1 MFDKDRG
8 WIAFRGEGIVI
19 PDHVK
24 GKVQNLS
31 NGVVIVDRC
40 LHKFPEDEAAIDVD
54 GRIYWLDGFI
64 VNKSELVKE
73 NAASNWQEAFMEET
87 RRTDFPNRLRGGFSG
102 FIYDKNEF
110 FLFNDHVG
118 NHAVYYY
125 CHNGVLIC
133 STRVYYIL
141 ELLKYN
147 KIEMRYNVQAAHYML
162 EHAYMLDDSTFIT
175 EVKRLLPGQTIRI
188 LKDGSK
194 EITQYYRLD
203 NSHVRKDMTE
213 DEAVEL
219 IDRYFRQ
226 AVKRE
231 FDKDK
236 EYGYEHLV
244 DLSGGLDSRMVC
256 WVAHDIGYTDQVNMT
271 HCKDGYL
278 DFEIAQKIAIA
289 LRHDFSYMPENDFKW
304 YRDAEELTRKNN
316 GASLYMGITKG
327 KRHFQILDKERF
339 AINHTGMVGDVIVGS
354 FFEEAAEGY
363 EMPTGRERTYS
374 TKLHY
379 DIDEEI
385 LHKYA
390 NKELYLL
397 NVRGLLCAQTSYFT
411 IQTYFETSSPFLDVD
426 FLEAVLSVPLSMRC
440 KHYIYFKWI
449 EKKYPE
455 AAAFGWESWKGLTPK
470 VRNMY
475 KANFWIEFR
484 RKVNRFKMKVFKSE
498 PQHANP
504 TDYWYERDVDTRRWA
519 EEYFNERIGLLKG
532 YPDLMKDVNFLFK
545 EGRSREKTQALTV
558 LAWAGF
564 VLDK

>member
-8 WIAFRGEGIVI
+8 WIAFQGKGMKL
-19 PDHVK
+19 PDQVR
-24 GKVQNLS
+24 GKVLELNNDL
-31 NGVVIVDRC
+31 VVVDCC
-40 LHKFPEDEAAIDVD
+40 LHKFPYDEVAADVNEKY
-54 GRIYWLDGFI
+54 YWMDGFV
-64 VNKSELVKE
+64 VNKPELIKE
-73 NAASNWQEAFMEET
+73 NSSLNWQEAFIEET

-102 FIYDKNEF
+102 LISDKNEVS
-110 FLFNDHVG
+110 LFNDHVG

-125 CHNGVLIC
+125 CHNGILVC

-147 KIEMRYNVQAAHYML
+147 EIKLQYNVRAAHYML
-162 EHAYMLDDSTFIT
+162 EHGYMLDDSTFII
-175 EVKRLLPGQTIRI
+175 EIKRLLPGQKIRI

-194 EITQYYRLD
+194 EITQYYSLD
-203 NSHVRKDMTE
+203 NSHVKKDMTE
-213 DEAVEL
+213 EDAVEL

-256 WVAHDIGYTDQVNMT
+256 WVAHDMGYIDQVNMT

-278 DFEIAQKIAIA
+278 DFEIAQKIAIT
-289 LRHDFSYMPENDFKW
+289 LKHDFSYMPMNDFKW

-316 GASLYMGITKG
+316 GASLYLGITKG

-339 AINHTGMVGDVIVGS
+339 AINHTGMVGDAIVGS
-354 FFEEAAEGY
+354 FFADASEGY
-363 EMPTGRERTYS
+363 KMPTGKEQSYS

-379 DIDEEI
+379 DVDDKI

-411 IQTYFETSSPFLDVD
+411 IQTYFEASSPFLDVD

-449 EKKYPE
+449 EKKYPQ
-455 AAAFGWESWKGLTPK
+455 AAEFGWEAWKGLTPK
-470 VRNMY
+470 LQNMNKVKY
-475 KANFWIEFR
+475 WTKLW
-484 RKVNRFKMKVFKSE
+484 RKVNRLKMKVWKCE
-498 PQHANP
+498 PQHIHP
-504 TDYWYERDVDTRRWA
+504 TDYWYEKDIETQQWA
-519 EEYFNERIGLLKG
+519 EQYFNDRIDLLKE
-532 YPDLMKDVNFLFK
+532 YPDLMNDVKLLFT
-545 EGRSREKTQALTV
+545 EGRTIEKTQAITV

-564 VLDK
+564 VYE